1 LPVIRQTITLWDVEE
16 FRSGNGAVW
25 LDLLAT
31 VNGRY
36 RPVSTDAIET
46 PGTLRAWLRA
56 NSLEPTSA
64 VTEDDVGKFQAVR
77 EAMHHLAAA
86 SVRGQAMPAA
96 DVRLLAE
103 ALRGDRV
110 LSLRKHRD
118 GFAVGRPESATEA
131 LGRLARSAVH
141 DLSDTYRPQ
150 LRACG
155 DDTCSGIF
163 LDPTGRRR
171 WCSDERCGNRMRVR
185 AHRARSRRA

>member
-1 LPVIRQTITLWDVEE
+1 MDE
-16 FRSGNGAVW
+16 FRSGNGAAW

-36 RPVSTDAIET
+36 RPVSDDAIET
-46 PGTLRAWLRA
+46 PAALRAWLSA
-56 NSLEPTSA
+56 NAMEPTSA
-64 VTEDDVGKFQAVR
+64 VTDGDVRQFQTIR
-77 EAMHHLAAA
+77 EALHHLAAA
-86 SVRGQAMPAA
+86 SVRGEPMPTP
-96 DVRLLAE
+96 DVRLLTL
-103 ALRGDRV
+103 ALQGDRALNV
-110 LSLRKHRD
+110 RRHRD
-118 GFAVGRPESATEA
+118 GLAIGRPATAAEA

-141 DLSDTYRPQ
+141 DLSDRYAPQ

-185 AHRARSRRA
+185 AHRAQRARTQQP

>member
-1 LPVIRQTITLWDVEE
+1 MLVTGQTITLSRVE
-16 FRSGNGAVW
+16 FRSGNGAAW

-36 RPVSTDAIET
+36 RSVSTDAIET
-46 PGTLRAWLRA
+46 PAALRAWLRA
-56 NSLEPTSA
+56 YSLEPTAA
-64 VTEDDVGKFQAVR
+64 VTEDDVRQFQAVR

-86 SVRGQAMPAA
+86 SVRGEPMPSG
-96 DVRLLAE
+96 DVRLLSH
-103 ALRGDRV
+103 ALQSDRA

-118 GFAVGRPESATEA
+118 GFAVGRPETAAEA
-131 LGRLARSAVH
+131 LGRLARQAVH
-141 DLSDTYRPQ
+141 DLSDSYQPH

-185 AHRARSRRA
+185 AHRARTHGA

>member
-1 LPVIRQTITLWDVEE
+1 MEE
-16 FRSGNGAVW
+16 FRSGNGAAW

-36 RPVSTDAIET
+36 RTVSTDAIQT
-46 PGTLRAWLRA
+46 PAALRAWLRV
-56 NSLEPTSA
+56 NSLEPSAA
-64 VTEDDVGKFQAVR
+64 VTEGDVERFQQVR

-86 SVRGQAMPAA
+86 SVRGEAMAPA
-96 DVRLLAE
+96 DVRLLAG
-103 ALRGDRV
+103 ALQEDRALKV
-110 LSLRKHRD
+110 RRHRD
-118 GFAVGRPESATEA
+118 GLTVRRPETPAEA

-141 DLSDTYRPQ
+141 DLSDSYGSQ

-171 WCSDERCGNRMRVR
+171 WCSDERCGNRMRVA
-185 AHRARSRRA
+185 AHRARTRRA